1 MPKYSSYQKVGEND
15 PSITSSAP
23 PQRQSSSLY
32 DESSV
37 DSDSFL
43 SKLPQNHDAD
53 TLSMRLVAC
62 NDNEE
67 LEDMVLRRTL
77 DLSQHNT
84 DQEPRKPRPSP
95 WNIGESFSS
104 YSSTDRSLLQNL
116 VALVALAMLGLIL
129 IFVFIEISSLITGPP
144 SLPVGQYTLIE
155 LQEGE
160 AFFDSYVFYNGKDSE
175 GSKGYVNYVNK
186 EKAFALNIA
195 RVDYEPKTNVFDNTD
210 NGNIVSSGDD
220 NEEEPFIY
228 MSTSATAEGPRDSV
242 RLEGLRRFN
251 RGLFILDVR
260 HMPAGCGTW
269 PAFWLTDEP
278 NWPVNGEID
287 ILEGVNTQTRAKTAM
302 HTTKGCDMED
312 VPLGVKTGYW
322 DTASGV
328 PMRNGDIDPTVR
340 EARDCFVYN
349 PHQWLNQGC
358 VAMHERNDTMGE
370 PLNQNG
376 GGIFV
381 LEWDPINRLI
391 KSWVFTPHTEV
402 PENLKDSLQTASYTD
417 ESKRVNP
424 DPRTWGLPYAYFPI
438 GKGTSC
444 DSNHFANMHLIF
456 NLALCGSVA
465 GNRFKMDCPSLNA
478 RYGSCDEY
486 IKANTTAME
495 EVYWRIRGVYVYER
509 EWEKSWPV

>member
-155 LQEGE
+155 LQVRSISPLS
-160 AFFDSYVFYNGKDSE
+160 FSLIFSSFHISSFLYN
-175 GSKGYVNYVNK
+175 YRR
-186 EKAFALNIA
+186 EKHFL
-195 RVDYEPKTNVFDNTD
+195 
-210 NGNIVSSGDD
+210 IVMC
-220 NEEEPFIY
+220 FI
-228 MSTSATAEGPRDSV
+228 T
-242 RLEGLRRFN
+242 
-251 RGLFILDVR
+251 
-260 HMPAGCGTW
+260 
-269 PAFWLTDEP
+269 
-278 NWPVNGEID
+278 
-287 ILEGVNTQTRAKTAM
+287 
-302 HTTKGCDMED
+302 
-312 VPLGVKTGYW
+312 VKT
-322 DTASGV
+322 
-328 PMRNGDIDPTVR
+328 
-340 EARDCFVYN
+340 
-349 PHQWLNQGC
+349 
-358 VAMHERNDTMGE
+358 
-370 PLNQNG
+370 
-376 GGIFV
+376 
-381 LEWDPINRLI
+381 
-391 KSWVFTPHTEV
+391 
-402 PENLKDSLQTASYTD
+402 LKDP
-417 ESKRVNP
+417 KV
-424 DPRTWGLPYAYFPI
+424 
-438 GKGTSC
+438 
-444 DSNHFANMHLIF
+444 M
-456 NLALCGSVA
+456 
-465 GNRFKMDCPSLNA
+465 
-478 RYGSCDEY
+478 
-486 IKANTTAME
+486 
-495 EVYWRIRGVYVYER
+495 
-509 EWEKSWPV
+509 